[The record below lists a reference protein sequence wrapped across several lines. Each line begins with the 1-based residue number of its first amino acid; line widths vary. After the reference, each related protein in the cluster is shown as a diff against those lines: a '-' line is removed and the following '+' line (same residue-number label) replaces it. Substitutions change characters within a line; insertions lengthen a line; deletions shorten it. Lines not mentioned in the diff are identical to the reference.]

1 MTKHSCSL
9 PLHQTVVEAVLSKIP
24 ASERQHISKELLD
37 SAKAKFRLLSVK
49 AAQPG
54 QLGKGDSQESRAAL
68 ILEQVV
74 RMDGRR
80 QKLSLQMLTKVVG
93 VNRKNLEALQL
104 KVDNY
109 LTETILS
116 GRVNGH
122 VISSKRNISTISVGK
137 TVSISSNSS
146 IHSLSSRSLRSEQQ
160 AKPSSIPL
168 LSIKLGSLMEDSHGF
183 CQRAEELFSDI
194 QAHIQ
199 TSQTINEHHRR
210 DYKADLSKHQT
221 AYEAVCF
228 FLIATSL
235 GISSKSDHSLTVHD
249 VLDASGVSSLLWR
262 QIIPTVDAFRVAI
275 QSEKKQVVKTS
286 QKRGRGDRLIDAAQ
300 TSILSAGGNADERAK
315 QAVRNATAKRL
326 LNVVITTGDSD
337 GFSFGPSI
345 PYAWPRALNLP
356 PLPSHY
362 VTKREGAVC
371 RAIQAQQ
378 SKARLEHGEDISESE
393 AKRRALH
400 AIIRTVAFYNEDGTR
415 KMESLGGA
423 PL

>member
-1 MTKHSCSL
+1 M
-9 PLHQTVVEAVLSKIP
+9 VEAVLSKIP

-37 SAKAKFRLLSVK
+37 SAKARFRLLSVK

-109 LTETILS
+109 LSETISS
-116 GRVNGH
+116 GSVNGH
-122 VISSKRNISTISVGK
+122 VISSKRSVSAISVGK

-228 FLIATSL
+228 FLIATSH

-262 QIIPTVDAFRVAI
+262 QIVPTVDTFRVAI
-275 QSEKKQVVKTS
+275 QSEKKQAVKIS

-300 TSILSAGGNADERAK
+300 TSILSTGGNADERAK
-315 QAVRNATAKRL
+315 QAVRNATAERL

-337 GFSFGPSI
+337 GFSFGSSI

-356 PLPSHY
+356 PLPSDY

-400 AIIRTVAFYNEDGTR
+400 AIIKTVVFYNEDGTR

-423 PL
+423 PS